1 VKRNLKVTISA
12 LAVMLVMALTVTVV
26 SFSLADNENKGELV
40 DEAAFVAAAVD
51 TNTNIDNIIE
61 NSYMTGEGADPIYRI
76 VEIGSGNPSSL
87 KALVENGG
95 FENFVING
103 NTTLDSITITD
114 AEGLESE
121 IPAIMNA
128 ECITYEFFK
137 ASDVEDSNET
147 ALAAISKADFI
158 YVSNDSSSPYSTS
171 NDMGEELYNIL
182 HTYAVGD
189 YKPFIIDDIGDSD
202 SSGNGGEGG
211 NVGNT
216 YSMSGLVTNV
226 FDKTGKRYYTFKWN
240 TATHTAEEFLTHV
253 NGSPY
258 LGINGDKKADR
269 WTKVTAKANITDGVL
284 AEDAVKYDM
293 AEVLVISNGTQSM
306 APAIF
311 ADFDAPLT
319 DVVDLTGADMTGEI
333 YDIKT
338 GDKLLYRNGY
348 NARYDRPEYVRVT
361 EVLISDLADVSLDSY
376 DLVIIEPDCNVEIT
390 DAVYK
395 KFAAAMYG
403 SVNMIYPASLST
415 GTSTDPGTSGP
426 VGGFEQ
432 QETNYSEL
440 FYMVATT
447 DRQARFENIMI
458 TNKTEFDVIATS
470 NSSAT
475 CKVIADLINSSA
487 FRGNGGPKGS
497 ANKFTVLEVQPC
509 YPIDND
515 LANEKGDYY
524 TVPADVVNG
533 QTKEELTEGTEYY
546 AWELSKAKIAE
557 AMKISADQVTIVHMS
572 SEQLAS
578 TKDDILGNYDLVY
591 IGGNFSALKEA
602 KDYSSYGTTR
612 ASNTVG
618 GVIGNI
624 NDLKKLPIYH
634 MYSHTGEMVITDL
647 TALKNQGQS
656 AINYDGGI
664 PSAYVNINGEMK
676 PSFSLLNG
684 NDITYAKL
692 EQLVDYVDAGMPV
705 VFSTKA
711 SVAYED
717 AKNSGY
723 LQNSID
729 PDCNMYKFMDYCA
742 ELGAKDNVQWH
753 FDETALID
761 VDNNGGDYGNTLTGF
776 VKVFSETES
785 GKLQTLYTKSGKRP
799 KITLTQTP
807 YIYNM
812 YDDNSII
819 KDGKLNFKY
828 KVSGSTNYTVS
839 LYVDDDSNSVF
850 SNNEVVAQGGKDSL
864 EFQASDS
871 YYGPVY
877 WKLVVTDKSGQEAS
891 TTGISYI
898 ASSNKSKQKVR
909 ILQIMP
915 GTFNGA
921 GLRNPDSGETAQSN
935 NSLYFCTICQQA
947 YERLEYN
954 PSPNADRDTYI
965 SYYDGQY
972 VDHVGGKSNFN
983 NTYLGLHEHEF
994 GIVKYDSG
1002 YTCPGYDGIGGDDW
1016 DTNLADEVRDK
1027 YGFDL
1032 EIMMRSEF
1040 VATSDE
1046 IAAAY
1051 DFSEMSDADKASA
1064 TATNP
1069 YADGTEEHKEYEE
1082 ADVDGKLAM
1091 VYEDIY
1097 EQRMS
1102 EALKDYTSLNSLIV
1116 YTEEEFDEA
1125 FVDYQYINELKLEL
1139 NTLSDDEKLTA
1150 GFEKSTLDAEIELR
1164 KALMNMRDYYG
1175 AGTAVGEEIQR
1186 LLVTRH
1192 YWDLYNLAVNSVNGY
1207 FTYPANAFVTD
1218 DGENVNELYQ
1228 SYIVLKDAQIL
1239 ANNEYKKY
1247 SRYLS
1252 GDEWMI
1258 DSYDMVVIGA
1268 SEDFNGD
1275 DIIQTK
1281 EVDTVVT
1288 SNIEVT
1294 LSTDQIAGN
1303 AKLTVS
1309 PNSRAVTA
1317 NLKRD
1322 QYYGFAVQDS
1332 TVTASGEGKGEI
1344 VISGKFYSY
1353 DGSYVTGGKVT
1364 ASYTANG
1371 TTMSASAISDT
1382 NGDYS
1387 ITLTNYTT
1395 ATEVVYDEDGR
1406 PAAALNAL
1414 ANLED
1419 YIIEGGSVLM
1429 FHDTVTR
1436 LENKGSVHL
1445 TNMIRKYAAMDRYNM
1460 EIDKSKTDN
1469 LSASY
1474 YVPYISPDPNKYFMT
1489 DLSIAG
1495 SPYVGSDKYTKW
1507 LEETNA
1513 TLNSWHS
1520 MPQLYLTDTA
1530 YTDAG
1535 AVPQSNGGVHDG
1547 QMPYR
1552 FAEQNWAICAFWMHS
1567 DNVFEGVKKSGKH
1580 GTDKASQTNE
1590 GIVTLYPFTLS
1601 DQLNISPTHA
1611 QAYALDIENDDVTV
1625 WYSMGGGTGVK
1636 EGSSIFAASPNDGM
1650 DSYFIYTYKNFNYC
1664 GAGHANVT
1672 GILKDNNDERRLYIN
1687 IICNS
1692 VKKSIAQ
1699 PDIFV
1704 YDYNT
1709 TENKKI
1715 KKNAD
1720 SYVTKV
1726 DTTDEYPEFSFLV
1739 RLDEDATISKVR
1751 IYYDL
1756 DYLTTGLDKY
1766 EPNQYHKLIAD
1777 WTDSNVTEGILKN
1790 VFKYDSTLKMLL
1802 DENGAQIPETYTA
1815 EDGTVYNTYAT
1826 MLKLQPSYFDPYNG
1840 QYTYIVIEVTDSEG
1854 NISYKRIKIQLKDKL
1869 FNLT

>member
-1 VKRNLKVTISA
+1 MKRNLKITISA
-12 LAVMLVMALTVTVV
+12 LAVLLVMALTVTVV
-26 SFSLADNENKGELV
+26 SFSLADNENEGGLV
-40 DEAAFVAAAVD
+40 DEAAFVAATVD

-61 NSYMTGEGADPIYRI
+61 NSYATGEGSDSVYKI
-76 VEIGSGNPSSL
+76 VEIGSGSPSNL
-87 KALVENGG
+87 KTLVESGG
-95 FENFVING
+95 FENYVING
-103 NTTLDSITITD
+103 NKTIDEITILDETG
-114 AEGLESE
+114 AEKV
-121 IPAIMNA
+121 IAAIMNA
-128 ECITYEFFK
+128 DKITYEFYK
-137 ASDVEDSNET
+137 ASEVEDDNEE

-158 YVSNDSSSPYSTS
+158 YVSNDASNKYSQS

-189 YKPFIIDDIGDSD
+189 YKPLIIDDIGDSA
-202 SSGNGGEGG
+202 GTGGEGSG
-211 NVGNT
+211 GT
-216 YSMSGLVTNV
+216 TGKDYSMSGLATNV
-226 FDKTGKRYYTFKWN
+226 FDKSGKYYYTFKWDN
-240 TATHTAEEFLTHV
+240 ANLTAEEFLNHQ

-258 LGINGDKKADR
+258 LGINGDKKTGN
-269 WTKVTAKANITDGVL
+269 WIKITTKPDENSTEEPKV
-284 AEDAVKYDM
+284 YDM
-293 AEVLVISNGTQSM
+293 SEVLVISNGTRTLS
-306 APAIF
+306 AELL
-311 ADFDAPLT
+311 ADLGTQADNLVDMEGN
-319 DVVDLTGADMTGEI
+319 DVLAAYKLEGT
-333 YDIKT
+333 
-338 GDKLLYRNGY
+338 LLYESGY
-348 NARYDRPEYVRVT
+348 NARYNRPDYVRLNDVDIDDVAT
-361 EVLISDLADVSLDSY
+361 VDLDKY
-376 DLVIIEPDCNVEIT
+376 DLIIIEPDCNVTTTEAI
-390 DAVYK
+390 YK

-403 SVNMIYPASLST
+403 SVNIIYPASMST
-415 GTSTDPGTSGP
+415 GSTDTPGSNDDP
-426 VGGFEQ
+426 IGGFEQ

-447 DRQARFENIMI
+447 DRQERYENIMI
-458 TNKTEFDVIATS
+458 TNKTEFDIIATS

-497 ANKFTVLEVQPC
+497 ANKFTVLEIQPC
-509 YPIDND
+509 YPIDNE
-515 LANEKGDYY
+515 LATAQNDYY

-533 QTKEELTEGTEYY
+533 QTKEELADGTEYY

-557 AMKISADQVTIVHMS
+557 SMNISADQITIVHMS

-602 KDYSSYGTTR
+602 EDYSSYGTTK
-612 ASNTVG
+612 ASSTIG
-618 GVIGNI
+618 GVLGNI
-624 NDLKKLPIYH
+624 NDLKKLPIYA
-634 MYSHTGEMVITDL
+634 MYSHTGEMVITDFA
-647 TALKNQGQS
+647 ALGNQGQG
-656 AINYDGGI
+656 AIVGNV
-664 PSAYVNINGEMK
+664 PSAYVNINGTRK

-684 NDITYAKL
+684 NDISYAKL
-692 EQLVDYVDAGMPV
+692 GQLKDYVDAGMPI
-705 VFSTKA
+705 VFSSNATA
-711 SVAYED
+711 ACEAAYYD
-717 AKNSGY
+717 GY
-723 LQNSID
+723 MQNSID
-729 PDCNMYKFMDYCA
+729 PDCNMFKFMKYCKD
-742 ELGAKDNVQWH
+742 LGAKKNIKWN

-776 VKVFSETES
+776 VKVFAETQS
-785 GKLQTLYTKSGKRP
+785 GELQTLYANSEKRP
-799 KITLTQTP
+799 KITLSQTP

-819 KDGKLNFKY
+819 KDGKLIFKY
-828 KVSGSTNYTVS
+828 KVTGSTNYTVD
-839 LYVDDDSNSVF
+839 LYVDDDGNSVF
-850 SNNEVVAQGGKDSL
+850 SSGEKVASGEKESL

-871 YYGPVY
+871 YFGPVY

-891 TTGISYI
+891 VTGISYI

-915 GTFNGA
+915 GTYNGPA
-921 GLRNPDSGETAQSN
+921 KRNAAAGETAQAD

-954 PSPNADRDTYI
+954 PSPNNPLDDYNTL
-965 SYYDGQY
+965 YDGQY
-972 VDHVGGKSNFN
+972 VDQPGGVSKHGNAV
-983 NTYLGLHEHEF
+983 YLGLHEHEF

-1002 YTCPGYDGIGGDDW
+1002 FTCPGYNGVGGDDW
-1016 DTNLADEVRDK
+1016 STNLADEVRDK

-1040 VATSDE
+1040 VATSE
-1046 IAAAY
+1046 AIADAY
-1051 DFSEMSDADKASA
+1051 NFDDMSDADKASA

-1069 YADGTEEHKEYEE
+1069 YAEDTEEYAEYEA

-1091 VYEDIY
+1091 IYADKY
-1097 EQRMS
+1097 EQDMAA
-1102 EALKDYTSLNSLIV
+1102 ALKDYTSLNSLIK
-1116 YTEEEFDEA
+1116 YEEEDLDEA
-1125 FVDYQYINELKLEL
+1125 FADYQYLDELKMEMG
-1139 NTLSDDEKLTA
+1139 TLSPDEKVAA
-1150 GFEKSTLDAEIELR
+1150 GFEMSTIDAEIELR
-1164 KALMNMRDYYG
+1164 TALMHMRDEYG
-1175 AGTAVGEEIQR
+1175 AGTDIGKKIQT

-1192 YWDLYNLAVNSVNGY
+1192 YWDLYNMSAGNSNTIGY
-1207 FTYPANAFVTD
+1207 FAYSANAFTTAQ
-1218 DGENVNELYQ
+1218 GEDVNKLYQ
-1228 SYIVLKDAQIL
+1228 QYVALNDTKIL
-1239 ANNEYKKY
+1239 ANNEYKKF

-1252 GDEWMI
+1252 GSEWMI
-1258 DSYDMVVIGA
+1258 DSYDMVIIGA
-1268 SEDFNGD
+1268 SENFAGD
-1275 DIIQTK
+1275 DFIQTA

-1288 SNIEVT
+1288 GDMTVT
-1294 LSTDQIAGN
+1294 LSTDQIGGN
-1303 AKLTVS
+1303 ATLTVS

-1322 QYYGFAVQDS
+1322 QYYGFNVQNS
-1332 TVTASGEGKGEI
+1332 TVTATGEGKGEI

-1353 DGSYVTGGKVT
+1353 DNSYVAGGKVT

-1371 TTMSASAISDT
+1371 VTMTATAISDA

-1395 ATEVVYDEDGR
+1395 ATQVVYGNDGK
-1406 PAAALNAL
+1406 PAPAVQAL
-1414 ANLED
+1414 ADLED
-1419 YIIEGGSVLM
+1419 YMKQDGSILM

-1436 LENKGSVHL
+1436 FDDAGSVYL
-1445 TNMIRKYAAMDRYNM
+1445 TNMIRKYAAMDRFNM
-1460 EIDKSKTDN
+1460 EIDAAKTDD
-1469 LSASY
+1469 LAASY
-1474 YVPYISPDPNKYFMT
+1474 YVPYVSTDPDKYFMT

-1495 SPYVGSDKYTKW
+1495 SQYVGSDKYTKW
-1507 LEETNA
+1507 LGETNDVI
-1513 TLNSWHS
+1513 NSWHD
-1520 MPQLYLTDTA
+1520 MPALYLTDTA
-1530 YTDAG
+1530 YSDAG
-1535 AVPQSNGGVHDG
+1535 AVPQSNGGTHDG

-1552 FAEQNWAICAFWMHS
+1552 FAEQNWAICAYWMHS
-1567 DNVFEGVKKSGKH
+1567 DNVFESVKKSGKH

-1687 IICNS
+1687 IICNT

-1709 TENKKI
+1709 TENKEI
-1715 KKNAD
+1715 KKNGEM
-1720 SYVTKV
+1720 YVTKV
-1726 DTTDEYPEFSFLV
+1726 DTTEEYPEFSFLV
-1739 RLDEDATISKVR
+1739 RLDDDATIEKVR

-1756 DYLTTGLDKY
+1756 DYLTTGLDAY
-1766 EPNQYHKLIAD
+1766 VANEYHKLIVD
-1777 WTDSNVTEGILKN
+1777 WDSSNVTAGILKN
-1790 VFKYDSTLKMLL
+1790 VFRYDSTLGMLL
-1802 DENGAQIPETYTA
+1802 DEDGNQIPETYTA

-1826 MLKLQPSYFDPYNG
+1826 LLKLQPSYFDPYNG

-1854 NISYKRIKIQLKDKL
+1854 NVSYKRIKIQLKDKL